1 LNNYQTTFRN
11 IFYFII
17 AFQVSLFLFGY
28 LRPSIIYDYLDN
40 WPISI
45 LPIGLLFINRS
56 YFKNEL
62 LNNYL
67 FGILIIIFSVFP
79 IVIMTGANVLTTNT
93 FDAEFQNF
101 QLNEEVDYEITIDI
115 EGSVNLDFFEGN
127 GYKVNILN
135 QPGKTGFPE
144 ALQANLGNPQPIR
157 LREVPTDRLL
167 QVSGWKLD
175 LGNKT
180 NWTIDILSFDS
191 NYYLD
196 SPNLSKAKMIGT
208 GEIFLGPSLSSVD
221 VVINGIFKVTVDPEL
236 PIVVIGKADVPANW
250 INATIGYLNQT
261 NGGSYNL
268 KVVVEDGSTVVFEE
282 GE

>member
-1 LNNYQTTFRN
+1 MNNYQTTFRN

-17 AFQVSLFLFGY
+17 AIQVSLFLFGY

-45 LPIGLLFINRS
+45 LPIALLIINRN

-67 FGILIIIFSVFP
+67 FGILIIIFTTFP
-79 IVIMTGANVLTTNT
+79 IVLLTGSNVLTTNS
-93 FDAEFQNF
+93 FDAEFKNF
-101 QLNEEVDYEITIDI
+101 QLSEEVDYVMTIDI
-115 EGSVNLDFFEGN
+115 EGSISLGFFEGS
-127 GYKVNILN
+127 GYKVDILN
-135 QPGKTGFPE
+135 RPGKTGFPE

-157 LREVPTDRLL
+157 LREVSTDRLL

-180 NWTIDILSFDS
+180 NWELDILSFDS

-196 SPNLSKAKMIGT
+196 SPNLGESKFIGT
-208 GEIFLGPSLSSVD
+208 GEIFLGPSLSSGD
-221 VVINGIFKVTVDPEL
+221 IVINGIFKITVDRKL
-236 PIVVIGKADVPANW
+236 PIVVIGNAEVPANW

-261 NGGSYNL
+261 KGSYNL
-268 KVVVEDGSTVVFEE
+268 KVIVEDGSTVVFEE

>member
-1 LNNYQTTFRN
+1 MNNYQNTFRN

-17 AFQVSLFLFGY
+17 ASQVSLFLFGY

-45 LPIGLLFINRS
+45 LPLIIVFINRK
-56 YFKNEL
+56 YYKNEL

-67 FGILIIIFSVFP
+67 FGFLIIIFSTFP
-79 IVIMTGANVLTTNT
+79 IVVMSGVNILTTNS
-93 FDAEFQNF
+93 FDAEFENIE
-101 QLNEEVDYEITIDI
+101 LNEDIDYLMTIDM
-115 EGSVNLDFFEGN
+115 EGSVNLGFFEGS
-127 GYKVNILN
+127 GYKVDILN

-157 LREVPTDRLL
+157 LREVLTDRLL

-180 NWTIDILSFDS
+180 NWALDILSFDS

-196 SPNLSKAKMIGT
+196 SPNLNKARLIGT
-208 GEIFLGPSLSSVD
+208 GEIFLGPSLSSGD
-221 VVINGIFKVTVDPEL
+221 IVINGIFNVTVDRKL
-236 PIVVIGKADVPANW
+236 PIVVIGNADVPANW

-261 NGGSYNL
+261 NGSYNL
-268 KVVVEDGSTVVFEE
+268 KVIVEDGSTVIFEE

>member
-17 AFQVSLFLFGY
+17 AIQISLFLFGY

-45 LPIGLLFINRS
+45 LPIALLIINRN

-67 FGILIIIFSVFP
+67 FGILIIIFTTFP
-79 IVIMTGANVLTTNT
+79 IVLLTGSNVLTTNS
-93 FDAEFQNF
+93 FDAEFKNF
-101 QLNEEVDYEITIDI
+101 QLSEEVDYVMTIDI
-115 EGSVNLDFFEGN
+115 EGSISLGFFEGS
-127 GYKVNILN
+127 GYKVDILN
-135 QPGKTGFPE
+135 RPGKTGFPE

-157 LREVPTDRLL
+157 LREVSTDRLL

-180 NWTIDILSFDS
+180 NWELDILSFDS

-196 SPNLSKAKMIGT
+196 SPNLGESKFIGT
-208 GEIFLGPSLSSVD
+208 GEIFLGPSLSSGD
-221 VVINGIFKVTVDPEL
+221 IVINGIFNITVDRKL
-236 PIVVIGKADVPANW
+236 PIVVIGNADVPANW

-261 NGGSYNL
+261 NGSYNL
-268 KVVVEDGSTVVFEE
+268 KVIVEDGSTVVFEE

>member
-1 LNNYQTTFRN
+1 MNNYQTTFRN

-79 IVIMTGANVLTTNT
+79 IVLMTGANVLTTNT

-127 GYKVNILN
+127 GYKVDILN

-196 SPNLSKAKMIGT
+196 SPNLSKAKLIGT

-261 NGGSYNL
+261 NGSYNL

>member
-17 AFQVSLFLFGY
+17 AIQVSLFLFGY

-45 LPIGLLFINRS
+45 LPIALLIINRN

-67 FGILIIIFSVFP
+67 FGILIIIFTTFP
-79 IVIMTGANVLTTNT
+79 IVLLTGSNVLTTNS
-93 FDAEFQNF
+93 FDAEFKNF
-101 QLNEEVDYEITIDI
+101 QLSEEVDYVMTIDI
-115 EGSVNLDFFEGN
+115 EGSISLGFFEGS
-127 GYKVNILN
+127 GYKVDILN
-135 QPGKTGFPE
+135 RPGKTGFPE
-144 ALQANLGNPQPIR
+144 ALQANLGNPNPIR
-157 LREVPTDRLL
+157 LREVSTDRLL

-180 NWTIDILSFDS
+180 NWELDILSFDS

-196 SPNLSKAKMIGT
+196 SPNLGESKFIGT
-208 GEIFLGPSLSSVD
+208 GEIFLGPSLSSGD
-221 VVINGIFKVTVDPEL
+221 IVINGIFNITVDRKL
-236 PIVVIGKADVPANW
+236 PIVVIGNADVPANW

-261 NGGSYNL
+261 SGSYNL
-268 KVVVEDGSTVVFEE
+268 KVIVEDGSTVVFEE

>member
-1 LNNYQTTFRN
+1 MNNYQTTFRN

-79 IVIMTGANVLTTNT
+79 IVLMTGANVLTTNT

-196 SPNLSKAKMIGT
+196 SPTLSKAKLIGT

-261 NGGSYNL
+261 NGSYNL

>member
-17 AFQVSLFLFGY
+17 ASQVSLFLFGY

-45 LPIGLLFINRS
+45 LPLIIVFINRK
-56 YFKNEL
+56 YYKNEL

-67 FGILIIIFSVFP
+67 FGFLIIIFSTFP
-79 IVIMTGANVLTTNT
+79 IVVMSGVNILTTNS
-93 FDAEFQNF
+93 FDAEFENIE
-101 QLNEEVDYEITIDI
+101 LSEDIDYLMTIDM
-115 EGSVNLDFFEGN
+115 EGSVNLGFFEGS
-127 GYKVNILN
+127 GYKVDILN

-157 LREVPTDRLL
+157 LREVSTDRLL

-180 NWTIDILSFDS
+180 NWALDILSFDS

-196 SPNLSKAKMIGT
+196 SPNLSKARLIGT
-208 GEIFLGPSLSSVD
+208 GEIFLGPSLSSGD
-221 VVINGIFKVTVDPEL
+221 IVINGIFNVTVDRKL
-236 PIVVIGKADVPANW
+236 PIVVIGNADVPANW

-261 NGGSYNL
+261 NGSYNL
-268 KVVVEDGSTVVFEE
+268 KVIVEDGSTVIFEE

>member
-208 GEIFLGPSLSSVD
+208 GEIFLGSSLSSVD

-261 NGGSYNL
+261 NGSYNL

>member
-1 LNNYQTTFRN
+1 MNNYQTTFRN

-261 NGGSYNL
+261 NGSYNL

>member
-1 LNNYQTTFRN
+1 MNNYQTTFRN

-17 AFQVSLFLFGY
+17 AIQVSLFLFGY

-40 WPISI
+40 WPLSI
-45 LPIGLLFINRS
+45 LPVALLLINRN

-67 FGILIIIFSVFP
+67 YGILIIIFTTFP
-79 IVIMTGANVLTTNT
+79 IVLVTGANVLTTNS
-93 FDAEFQNF
+93 FDAEFKNF
-101 QLNEEVDYEITIDI
+101 QLSAEVDYVMTIDT
-115 EGSVNLDFFEGN
+115 EGSIILDFFEGS
-127 GYKVNILN
+127 GYKVDILN
-135 QPGKTGFPE
+135 RPGKTGFPE

-157 LREVPTDRLL
+157 LREVSTDRLL

-180 NWTIDILSFDS
+180 NWELDILSFDS

-196 SPNLSKAKMIGT
+196 SPNLGQSKFIGT
-208 GEIFLGPSLSSVD
+208 GEIFLGPSLSSGD
-221 VVINGIFKVTVDPEL
+221 IVINGIFNISVDRKL
-236 PIVVIGKADVPANW
+236 PIVVIGNADVPANW

-261 NGGSYNL
+261 NGSYNL
-268 KVVVEDGSTVVFEE
+268 KVIVEDGSTVVFEE

>member
-1 LNNYQTTFRN
+1 MNNYQTTFRN

-79 IVIMTGANVLTTNT
+79 IVLMTGANVLTTNT

-196 SPNLSKAKMIGT
+196 SPNLSKAKLIGT
-208 GEIFLGPSLSSVD
+208 GEIFLGPRLSSVD

-261 NGGSYNL
+261 NGSYNL

>member
-1 LNNYQTTFRN
+1 MNNYQTTFRN

-17 AFQVSLFLFGY
+17 AIQVSLFLFGY

-45 LPIGLLFINRS
+45 LPIILLLINRN
-56 YFKNEL
+56 YFKNES

-67 FGILIIIFSVFP
+67 FGILIIVFSVFP
-79 IVIMTGANVLTTNT
+79 IVLMTGANVLTTNS
-93 FDAEFQNF
+93 FNAGFQNIE
-101 QLNEEVDYEITIDI
+101 LSEDVDYVMAIDI
-115 EGSVNLDFFEGN
+115 EGSVNLEFFEGS
-127 GYKVNILN
+127 GYKVDILN

-144 ALQANLGNPQPIR
+144 AIQANLGNPQPVR
-157 LREVPTDRLL
+157 LREVSTDRLL

-180 NWTIDILSFDS
+180 NCTIDILSFDS
-191 NYYLD
+191 NYFLD
-196 SPNLSKAKMIGT
+196 SPNLTNAKLIGT
-208 GEIFLGPSLSSVD
+208 GEIFLGPKLSSGD
-221 VVINGIFKVTVDPEL
+221 IVINGIFNVTVHRQL

-261 NGGSYNL
+261 NGSYNL
-268 KVVVEDGSTVVFEE
+268 KVIVEDGSTITFNE

>member
-1 LNNYQTTFRN
+1 MNNYQTTFRN

-17 AFQVSLFLFGY
+17 ASQVSLFLFGY

-45 LPIGLLFINRS
+45 LPLIIVFINRK
-56 YFKNEL
+56 YYKNEL

-67 FGILIIIFSVFP
+67 FGFLIIIFSTFP
-79 IVIMTGANVLTTNT
+79 IVVMSGVNILTTNS
-93 FDAEFQNF
+93 FDAEFENIE
-101 QLNEEVDYEITIDI
+101 LSEDIDYLMTIDM
-115 EGSVNLDFFEGN
+115 EGSVNLGFFEGS
-127 GYKVNILN
+127 GYKVDILN

-157 LREVPTDRLL
+157 LREVSTDRLL

-180 NWTIDILSFDS
+180 NWALDILSFDS

-196 SPNLSKAKMIGT
+196 SPNLSKARLIGT
-208 GEIFLGPSLSSVD
+208 GEIFLGPSLSSGD
-221 VVINGIFKVTVDPEL
+221 IVINGIFNVTVDRKL
-236 PIVVIGKADVPANW
+236 PIVVIGNADVPANW

-261 NGGSYNL
+261 NGSYNL
-268 KVVVEDGSTVVFEE
+268 KVIVEDGSTVIFEE

>member
-1 LNNYQTTFRN
+1 MNNYQTTFRN

-17 AFQVSLFLFGY
+17 AIQVSLFLFGY

-40 WPISI
+40 WPLSI
-45 LPIGLLFINRS
+45 LPVALLLINRN

-67 FGILIIIFSVFP
+67 FGILIIIFTTFP
-79 IVIMTGANVLTTNT
+79 IVLMTGANVLTTNS
-93 FDAEFQNF
+93 FDAEFKNF
-101 QLNEEVDYEITIDI
+101 QLSAEVDYVMTIDT
-115 EGSVNLDFFEGN
+115 EGSIILDFFEGS
-127 GYKVNILN
+127 GYKVDILN
-135 QPGKTGFPE
+135 RPGKTGFPE

-157 LREVPTDRLL
+157 LREVSTDRLL

-180 NWTIDILSFDS
+180 NWELDILSFDS

-196 SPNLSKAKMIGT
+196 SPNLGESKFIGT
-208 GEIFLGPSLSSVD
+208 GEIFLGPSLSSGD
-221 VVINGIFKVTVDPEL
+221 IVINGIFNISVDRKL
-236 PIVVIGKADVPANW
+236 PIVVIGNADVPANW

-261 NGGSYNL
+261 NGSYNL
-268 KVVVEDGSTVVFEE
+268 KVIVEDGSTVVFEE

>member
-1 LNNYQTTFRN
+1 MNNYQNTFRN

-17 AFQVSLFLFGY
+17 ASQVSLFLFGY

-40 WPISI
+40 WSISI
-45 LPIGLLFINRS
+45 LPLIIVVINRK
-56 YFKNEL
+56 YYKNEL

-67 FGILIIIFSVFP
+67 FGFLIIIFSTFP
-79 IVIMTGANVLTTNT
+79 IVVMSGVNVLTTNS
-93 FDAEFQNF
+93 FDAEFENIE
-101 QLNEEVDYEITIDI
+101 LSEDIDYLMTIDM
-115 EGSVNLDFFEGN
+115 EGSVNLGFFEGS
-127 GYKVNILN
+127 GYKVDILN

-157 LREVPTDRLL
+157 LREVLTDRLL

-180 NWTIDILSFDS
+180 NWALDILSFDS

-196 SPNLSKAKMIGT
+196 SPNLSKARLIGT
-208 GEIFLGPSLSSVD
+208 GEIFLGPSLSSGD
-221 VVINGIFKVTVDPEL
+221 IVINGIFNVTVDRKL
-236 PIVVIGKADVPANW
+236 PIVVIGNADVPANW

-261 NGGSYNL
+261 NGSYNL
-268 KVVVEDGSTVVFEE
+268 KVIVEDGSTVIFEE

>member
-1 LNNYQTTFRN
+1 MNNYQNTFRN

-17 AFQVSLFLFGY
+17 ASQVSLFLFGY

-45 LPIGLLFINRS
+45 LPLIIVFINRK
-56 YFKNEL
+56 YYKNEL

-67 FGILIIIFSVFP
+67 FGFLIIIFSTFP
-79 IVIMTGANVLTTNT
+79 IVVMSGVNVLTTNS
-93 FDAEFQNF
+93 FDAEFQNIE
-101 QLNEEVDYEITIDI
+101 LSEDIDYVMTIDM
-115 EGSVNLDFFEGN
+115 EGSVNLGFFEGS
-127 GYKVNILN
+127 GYKVDILN

-157 LREVPTDRLL
+157 LREVSTDRLL

-180 NWTIDILSFDS
+180 NWALDILSFDS

-196 SPNLSKAKMIGT
+196 SPNLSKARLIGT
-208 GEIFLGPSLSSVD
+208 GEIFLGPSLSSGD
-221 VVINGIFKVTVDPEL
+221 IVINGIFNITVDRKL
-236 PIVVIGKADVPANW
+236 PIVVVGNADVPANW

-261 NGGSYNL
+261 NGSYNL
-268 KVVVEDGSTVVFEE
+268 KVIVEDGSTVVFEE

>member
-1 LNNYQTTFRN
+1 MNNYQNTFRN

-17 AFQVSLFLFGY
+17 ASQVSLFLFGY

-45 LPIGLLFINRS
+45 FPLIIVFINRK
-56 YFKNEL
+56 YYKNEL

-67 FGILIIIFSVFP
+67 FGFLIIIFSTFP
-79 IVIMTGANVLTTNT
+79 IVVMSGINILTTNS
-93 FDAEFQNF
+93 FDAEFENIE
-101 QLNEEVDYEITIDI
+101 LSEDIDYLMNIDMQ
-115 EGSVNLDFFEGN
+115 GSVNLGFFEGS
-127 GYKVNILN
+127 GYKVDILN

-157 LREVPTDRLL
+157 LREVLTDRLL

-180 NWTIDILSFDS
+180 NWALDILSFDS

-196 SPNLSKAKMIGT
+196 SPNLSKARLIGT
-208 GEIFLGPSLSSVD
+208 GEIFLGPSLSSGD
-221 VVINGIFKVTVDPEL
+221 IVINGIFNVTVDRKL
-236 PIVVIGKADVPANW
+236 PIVVIGNADVPANW

-261 NGGSYNL
+261 NGSYNL
-268 KVVVEDGSTVVFEE
+268 KVIVEDGSTVIFEE

>member
-1 LNNYQTTFRN
+1 MNNYQTTFRN

-196 SPNLSKAKMIGT
+196 SPNLSKAKLIGT
-208 GEIFLGPSLSSVD
+208 GEIFLGPRLSSVD

-261 NGGSYNL
+261 NGSYNL

>member
-1 LNNYQTTFRN
+1 MNNYQTTFRN

-17 AFQVSLFLFGY
+17 AIQVSLFLFGY

-45 LPIGLLFINRS
+45 LPIVLLIINRN
-56 YFKNEL
+56 YFRNEL

-67 FGILIIIFSVFP
+67 FGILIIIFTTFP
-79 IVIMTGANVLTTNT
+79 IVLLTGSNVLTTNS
-93 FDAEFQNF
+93 FDAEFKNF
-101 QLNEEVDYEITIDI
+101 QLSEEVDYVMTIDI
-115 EGSVNLDFFEGN
+115 EGSISLGFFEGS
-127 GYKVNILN
+127 GYKVDILN
-135 QPGKTGFPE
+135 RPGKTGFPE

-157 LREVPTDRLL
+157 LREVSTDRLL

-180 NWTIDILSFDS
+180 NWELDILSFDS

-196 SPNLSKAKMIGT
+196 SPNLGESKFIGT
-208 GEIFLGPSLSSVD
+208 GEIFLGPSLSSGD
-221 VVINGIFKVTVDPEL
+221 IVISGIFNITVDRKL
-236 PIVVIGKADVPANW
+236 PIVVIGNADVPANW

-261 NGGSYNL
+261 SGSYNL
-268 KVVVEDGSTVVFEE
+268 KVIVEDGSTVVFEE
-282 GE
+282 GG

>member
-1 LNNYQTTFRN
+1 MNNYQNTFRN

-17 AFQVSLFLFGY
+17 ASQVSLFLFGY

-45 LPIGLLFINRS
+45 LPLIIVFINRK
-56 YFKNEL
+56 YYKNEL

-67 FGILIIIFSVFP
+67 FGFLIIIFSTFP
-79 IVIMTGANVLTTNT
+79 IVVMSGVNILTTNS
-93 FDAEFQNF
+93 FDAEFENIE
-101 QLNEEVDYEITIDI
+101 LREDIDYLMTIDM
-115 EGSVNLDFFEGN
+115 EGSVNLGFFEGS
-127 GYKVNILN
+127 GYKVDILN

-157 LREVPTDRLL
+157 LREVLTDRLL

-180 NWTIDILSFDS
+180 NWALDILSFDS

-196 SPNLSKAKMIGT
+196 SPNLSKARLIGT
-208 GEIFLGPSLSSVD
+208 GEIFLGPSLSSGD
-221 VVINGIFKVTVDPEL
+221 IVINGIFNVTVDRKL
-236 PIVVIGKADVPANW
+236 PIVVIGNADVPANW

-261 NGGSYNL
+261 NGSYNL
-268 KVVVEDGSTVVFEE
+268 KVIVEDGSTVIFEE

>member
-1 LNNYQTTFRN
+1 MNNYQNTFRN

-17 AFQVSLFLFGY
+17 ASQVSLFLFGY

-45 LPIGLLFINRS
+45 LPLIIVFINRK
-56 YFKNEL
+56 YYKNEL

-67 FGILIIIFSVFP
+67 FGFLIIIFSTFP
-79 IVIMTGANVLTTNT
+79 IVVMSGVNILTTNS
-93 FDAEFQNF
+93 FDAEFENIE
-101 QLNEEVDYEITIDI
+101 LSEDIDYVMTIDM
-115 EGSVNLDFFEGN
+115 EGSVNLGFFEGS
-127 GYKVNILN
+127 GYKVDILN

-157 LREVPTDRLL
+157 LREVSTDRLL

-180 NWTIDILSFDS
+180 NWALDILSFDS

-196 SPNLSKAKMIGT
+196 SPNLSKARLIGT
-208 GEIFLGPSLSSVD
+208 GEIFLGPSLSSGD
-221 VVINGIFKVTVDPEL
+221 IVINGIFNVTVDRKL
-236 PIVVIGKADVPANW
+236 PIVVIGNADVPANW

-261 NGGSYNL
+261 NGSYNL
-268 KVVVEDGSTVVFEE
+268 KVIVEDGSTVIFEE

>member
-1 LNNYQTTFRN
+1 MNNYQNTFRN

-17 AFQVSLFLFGY
+17 ASQVSLFLFGY

-45 LPIGLLFINRS
+45 LPLIIVFINRK
-56 YFKNEL
+56 YYKNEI

-67 FGILIIIFSVFP
+67 FGFLIIIFSTFP
-79 IVIMTGANVLTTNT
+79 IVVMSGVNILTTNS
-93 FDAEFQNF
+93 FDAEFENIE
-101 QLNEEVDYEITIDI
+101 LSEDIDYLMTIDM
-115 EGSVNLDFFEGN
+115 EGSVNLGFFEGS
-127 GYKVNILN
+127 GYKVDILN

-157 LREVPTDRLL
+157 LREVLTDRLL

-180 NWTIDILSFDS
+180 NWALDILSFDS

-196 SPNLSKAKMIGT
+196 SPNLNKARLIGT
-208 GEIFLGPSLSSVD
+208 GEIFLGPSLSSGD
-221 VVINGIFKVTVDPEL
+221 IVINGIFNVTVDRKL
-236 PIVVIGKADVPANW
+236 PIVVIGNADVPANW

-261 NGGSYNL
+261 NGSYNL
-268 KVVVEDGSTVVFEE
+268 KVIVEDGSTVIFEE

>member
-1 LNNYQTTFRN
+1 MNNYQTTFRN

-17 AFQVSLFLFGY
+17 AIQVSLFLFGY

-45 LPIGLLFINRS
+45 LPIALLIINRN

-67 FGILIIIFSVFP
+67 FGILIIIFTTFP
-79 IVIMTGANVLTTNT
+79 IVLMTGANVLTTNS
-93 FDAEFQNF
+93 FDAEFKNF
-101 QLNEEVDYEITIDI
+101 QLSAEVDYVMTIDT
-115 EGSVNLDFFEGN
+115 EGSIILDFFEGS
-127 GYKVNILN
+127 GYKVDILN
-135 QPGKTGFPE
+135 RPGKTGFPE

-157 LREVPTDRLL
+157 LREVSTDRLL

-180 NWTIDILSFDS
+180 NWELDILSFDS

-196 SPNLSKAKMIGT
+196 SPNLGQSKFIGT
-208 GEIFLGPSLSSVD
+208 GEIFLGPSLSSGD
-221 VVINGIFKVTVDPEL
+221 IVINGIFNITVDRKL
-236 PIVVIGKADVPANW
+236 PIVVIGNADVPANW

-261 NGGSYNL
+261 SGSYNL
-268 KVVVEDGSTVVFEE
+268 KVIVEDGSTVVFEE

>member
-1 LNNYQTTFRN
+1 MNNYQNTFRN

-17 AFQVSLFLFGY
+17 ASQVSLFLFGY

-45 LPIGLLFINRS
+45 LPLIIVFINRK
-56 YFKNEL
+56 YYKNEL

-67 FGILIIIFSVFP
+67 FGFLIIIFSTFP
-79 IVIMTGANVLTTNT
+79 IVVMSGVNVLTTNS
-93 FDAEFQNF
+93 FDAEFENIE
-101 QLNEEVDYEITIDI
+101 LSEDIDYLMTIDM
-115 EGSVNLDFFEGN
+115 EGSVNLGFFEGS
-127 GYKVNILN
+127 GYKVDILN

-157 LREVPTDRLL
+157 LREVSTDRLL

-180 NWTIDILSFDS
+180 NWALDILSFDS

-196 SPNLSKAKMIGT
+196 SPNLSKARLIGT
-208 GEIFLGPSLSSVD
+208 GEIFLGPNLSSGD
-221 VVINGIFKVTVDPEL
+221 IVINGIFNITVDRKL
-236 PIVVIGKADVPANW
+236 PIVVIGNADVPANW

-261 NGGSYNL
+261 NGSYNL
-268 KVVVEDGSTVVFEE
+268 KVIVEDGSTVIFEE

>member
-1 LNNYQTTFRN
+1 LNNYQTTLRN

-17 AFQVSLFLFGY
+17 AIQISLFLFGY

-45 LPIGLLFINRS
+45 LPIALLIINRN

-67 FGILIIIFSVFP
+67 FGILIIIFTTFP
-79 IVIMTGANVLTTNT
+79 IVLLTGSNVLTTNS
-93 FDAEFQNF
+93 FDAEFKNF
-101 QLNEEVDYEITIDI
+101 QLSEEVDYVMTIDI
-115 EGSVNLDFFEGN
+115 EGSISLGFFEGS
-127 GYKVNILN
+127 GYKVDILN
-135 QPGKTGFPE
+135 RPGKTGFPE

-157 LREVPTDRLL
+157 LREVSTDRLL

-180 NWTIDILSFDS
+180 NWELDILSFDS

-196 SPNLSKAKMIGT
+196 SPNLGESKFIGT
-208 GEIFLGPSLSSVD
+208 GEIFLGPSLSSGD
-221 VVINGIFKVTVDPEL
+221 IVINGIFNITVDRKL
-236 PIVVIGKADVPANW
+236 PIVVIGNADVPANW

-261 NGGSYNL
+261 SGSYNL
-268 KVVVEDGSTVVFEE
+268 KVIVEDGSTVVFEE

>member
-1 LNNYQTTFRN
+1 MNNYQTTFRN

-17 AFQVSLFLFGY
+17 AIQVSLFLFSY

-45 LPIGLLFINRS
+45 LPIILLLINRN
-56 YFKNEL
+56 YFKNAL

-67 FGILIIIFSVFP
+67 FGILIIVFSTFP
-79 IVIMTGANVLTTNT
+79 IVLMTGANVLTTNS
-93 FDAEFQNF
+93 FYAGFQNIE
-101 QLNEEVDYEITIDI
+101 LSEGIDYVMAIDI
-115 EGSVNLDFFEGN
+115 EGSVDLEFFEGN
-127 GYKVNILN
+127 GYKVDILN
-135 QPGKTGFPE
+135 KPGKTGFPE
-144 ALQANLGNPQPIR
+144 SIQANLGNPQLVR
-157 LREVPTDRLL
+157 LREVSTDRLL
-167 QVSGWKLD
+167 KVSGWKLD

-191 NYYLD
+191 NYFLD
-196 SPNLSKAKMIGT
+196 SPNLTNAKLIGT
-208 GEIFLGPSLSSVD
+208 GEIFLGPKLSSGD
-221 VVINGIFKVTVDPEL
+221 IVINGIFNVTVHRQL

-261 NGGSYNL
+261 NGSYNL
-268 KVVVEDGSTVVFEE
+268 KVIVEDGSTVTFDE

>member
-1 LNNYQTTFRN
+1 MNNYQNTFRN

-17 AFQVSLFLFGY
+17 ASQLSLFLFGY

-45 LPIGLLFINRS
+45 LPLIIVFINRK
-56 YFKNEL
+56 YYKNEL

-67 FGILIIIFSVFP
+67 FGFLIIIFSTFP
-79 IVIMTGANVLTTNT
+79 IVVMSGVNILTTNS
-93 FDAEFQNF
+93 FDAEFENIE
-101 QLNEEVDYEITIDI
+101 LSEDIDYLMTIDM
-115 EGSVNLDFFEGN
+115 EGSVNLGFFEGS
-127 GYKVNILN
+127 GYKVDILN

-157 LREVPTDRLL
+157 LREVSTDRLL

-180 NWTIDILSFDS
+180 NWALDILSFDS

-196 SPNLSKAKMIGT
+196 SPNLNKARLIGT
-208 GEIFLGPSLSSVD
+208 GEIFLGPSLSSGD
-221 VVINGIFKVTVDPEL
+221 IVINGIFNVTVDRKL
-236 PIVVIGKADVPANW
+236 PIVVIGNADVPANW

-261 NGGSYNL
+261 NGSYNL
-268 KVVVEDGSTVVFEE
+268 KVIVEDGSTVIFEE

>member
-1 LNNYQTTFRN
+1 MNNYQTTFRN

-17 AFQVSLFLFGY
+17 AIQISLFLFGY

-45 LPIGLLFINRS
+45 LPIALLIINRN

-67 FGILIIIFSVFP
+67 FGILIIIFTTFP
-79 IVIMTGANVLTTNT
+79 IVLLTGSNILTTNS
-93 FDAEFQNF
+93 FDAEFKNF
-101 QLNEEVDYEITIDI
+101 QLSEEVDYVMTIDI
-115 EGSVNLDFFEGN
+115 GGSISLGFFEGS
-127 GYKVNILN
+127 GYKVDILN
-135 QPGKTGFPE
+135 RPGKTGFPE

-157 LREVPTDRLL
+157 LREVSTDRLL

-180 NWTIDILSFDS
+180 NWALDILSFDS

-196 SPNLSKAKMIGT
+196 SPNLSKARLIGT
-208 GEIFLGPSLSSVD
+208 GEIFLGPSLSSGD
-221 VVINGIFKVTVDPEL
+221 IVINGIFNVTVDRKL
-236 PIVVIGKADVPANW
+236 PIVVIGNADVPANW

-261 NGGSYNL
+261 NGSYNL
-268 KVVVEDGSTVVFEE
+268 KVIVEDGSTVIFEE

>member
-1 LNNYQTTFRN
+1 MNNYQTTFRN

-17 AFQVSLFLFGY
+17 AIQVSLFLFGY

-45 LPIGLLFINRS
+45 LPIALLIINRN

-67 FGILIIIFSVFP
+67 FGILIIIFTTFP
-79 IVIMTGANVLTTNT
+79 IVLLTGSNVLTTNS
-93 FDAEFQNF
+93 FDAEFKNF
-101 QLNEEVDYEITIDI
+101 QLSEEVDYVMTIDI
-115 EGSVNLDFFEGN
+115 EGSISLGFFEGS
-127 GYKVNILN
+127 GYKVDILN
-135 QPGKTGFPE
+135 RPGKTGFPE

-157 LREVPTDRLL
+157 LREVSTDRLL

-180 NWTIDILSFDS
+180 NWELDILSFDS

-196 SPNLSKAKMIGT
+196 SPNLGESKFIGT
-208 GEIFLGPSLSSVD
+208 GEIFLGPSLSSGD
-221 VVINGIFKVTVDPEL
+221 IVISGIFNITVDRKL
-236 PIVVIGKADVPANW
+236 PIVVIGNADVPANW

-261 NGGSYNL
+261 SGSYNL
-268 KVVVEDGSTVVFEE
+268 KVIVEDGSTVIFEE

>member
-1 LNNYQTTFRN
+1 MNNYQNTFRN

-17 AFQVSLFLFGY
+17 ASQLSLFLFGY

-45 LPIGLLFINRS
+45 LPLIIVFINRK
-56 YFKNEL
+56 YYKNEL

-67 FGILIIIFSVFP
+67 FGFLIIIFSTFP
-79 IVIMTGANVLTTNT
+79 IVVMSGVNILTTNS
-93 FDAEFQNF
+93 FDAEFENIE
-101 QLNEEVDYEITIDI
+101 LSEDIDYLMTIDM
-115 EGSVNLDFFEGN
+115 EGSVNLGFFEGS
-127 GYKVNILN
+127 GYKVDILN

-157 LREVPTDRLL
+157 LREVLTDSLL

-180 NWTIDILSFDS
+180 NWALDILSFDS

-196 SPNLSKAKMIGT
+196 SPNLSKARLIGT
-208 GEIFLGPSLSSVD
+208 GEIFLGPSLSSGD
-221 VVINGIFKVTVDPEL
+221 IVINGIFNVTVDRKL
-236 PIVVIGKADVPANW
+236 PIVVIGNADVPANW

-261 NGGSYNL
+261 NGSYNL
-268 KVVVEDGSTVVFEE
+268 KVIVEDGSTVIFEE

>member
-17 AFQVSLFLFGY
+17 AIQVSLFLFGY

-45 LPIGLLFINRS
+45 LPIILLLINRN

-67 FGILIIIFSVFP
+67 FGILIIVFSTFP
-79 IVIMTGANVLTTNT
+79 IVLMTGANVLTTNS
-93 FDAEFQNF
+93 FDAGFQNIK
-101 QLNEEVDYEITIDI
+101 LSEDVDYLMAIDI
-115 EGSVNLDFFEGN
+115 EGSVNLEFFEGS
-127 GYKVNILN
+127 GYKVDILN
-135 QPGKTGFPE
+135 KPGKTGFPE
-144 ALQANLGNPQPIR
+144 AIQANLGNPQPVQ
-157 LREVPTDRLL
+157 LREVSTDRLL

-191 NYYLD
+191 NYFLD
-196 SPNLSKAKMIGT
+196 SPNLTNAKLIGT
-208 GEIFLGPSLSSVD
+208 GEIFLGPNLSSGD
-221 VVINGIFKVTVDPEL
+221 IVINGVFNVTVHRQL

-261 NGGSYNL
+261 NGSYNL
-268 KVVVEDGSTVVFEE
+268 KVIVEDGSTITFDE

>member
-1 LNNYQTTFRN
+1 MNNYQTTFRN

-17 AFQVSLFLFGY
+17 AIQVSLFLFGY

-45 LPIGLLFINRS
+45 LPIALLLINRN

-62 LNNYL
+62 LKNYL
-67 FGILIIIFSVFP
+67 FGILIIIFTTFP
-79 IVIMTGANVLTTNT
+79 IVLLTGSNVLTTNS
-93 FDAEFQNF
+93 FDAEFKNF
-101 QLNEEVDYEITIDI
+101 QLSEEVDYVMTIDI
-115 EGSVNLDFFEGN
+115 EGSISLDFFEGS
-127 GYKVNILN
+127 GYKVDILN
-135 QPGKTGFPE
+135 RPGKTGFPE

-157 LREVPTDRLL
+157 LREVSTDRLL

-180 NWTIDILSFDS
+180 NWELDILSFDS

-196 SPNLSKAKMIGT
+196 SPNLGESKFIGT
-208 GEIFLGPSLSSVD
+208 GEIFLGPSLSSGD
-221 VVINGIFKVTVDPEL
+221 IVINGIFNITVDRKL
-236 PIVVIGKADVPANW
+236 PIVVIGNADVPANW

-261 NGGSYNL
+261 SGSYNL
-268 KVVVEDGSTVVFEE
+268 KVIVEDGSTVVFEE

>member
-221 VVINGIFKVTVDPEL
+221 VVINGIFIVTVDPEL

-261 NGGSYNL
+261 NGSYNL

>member
-1 LNNYQTTFRN
+1 MNNYQTTFRN

-17 AFQVSLFLFGY
+17 AIQVSLFLFGY

-40 WPISI
+40 WPLSI
-45 LPIGLLFINRS
+45 LPVALLLINRN

-67 FGILIIIFSVFP
+67 FGILIIIFTTFP
-79 IVIMTGANVLTTNT
+79 IVLITGANVLTTNS
-93 FDAEFQNF
+93 FDAEFKNF
-101 QLNEEVDYEITIDI
+101 QLSAEVDYVMTIDT
-115 EGSVNLDFFEGN
+115 EGSIILDFFEGS
-127 GYKVNILN
+127 GYKVDILN
-135 QPGKTGFPE
+135 RPGKTGFPE

-157 LREVPTDRLL
+157 LREVSTDRLL

-180 NWTIDILSFDS
+180 NWELDILSFDS

-196 SPNLSKAKMIGT
+196 SPNLGQSKFIGT
-208 GEIFLGPSLSSVD
+208 GEIFLGPSLSSGD
-221 VVINGIFKVTVDPEL
+221 IVINGIFNISVDRKL
-236 PIVVIGKADVPANW
+236 PIVVIGNADVPANW

-261 NGGSYNL
+261 SGSYNL
-268 KVVVEDGSTVVFEE
+268 KVIVEDGSTVVFEE

>member
-1 LNNYQTTFRN
+1 LNNYQNTFRN

-17 AFQVSLFLFGY
+17 ASQVSLFLFGY

-45 LPIGLLFINRS
+45 LPLIIVFINRK
-56 YFKNEL
+56 YYKNEL

-67 FGILIIIFSVFP
+67 FGFLIIIFSTFP
-79 IVIMTGANVLTTNT
+79 IVVMSGVNVLTTNS
-93 FDAEFQNF
+93 FDAEFENIE
-101 QLNEEVDYEITIDI
+101 LSEDIDYLMTIDM
-115 EGSVNLDFFEGN
+115 EGSVNLGFFEGS
-127 GYKVNILN
+127 GYKVDILN

-157 LREVPTDRLL
+157 LREVLTDRLL

-180 NWTIDILSFDS
+180 NWALDILSFDS

-196 SPNLSKAKMIGT
+196 SPNLSKARLIGT
-208 GEIFLGPSLSSVD
+208 GEIFLGPSLSSGD
-221 VVINGIFKVTVDPEL
+221 IVINGIFNVTVDRKL
-236 PIVVIGKADVPANW
+236 PIVVIGNADVPANW

-261 NGGSYNL
+261 NGSYNL
-268 KVVVEDGSTVVFEE
+268 KVIVEDGSTVIFEE

>member
-1 LNNYQTTFRN
+1 MNNYQTTFRN

-17 AFQVSLFLFGY
+17 AIQVSLSLFGY

-45 LPIGLLFINRS
+45 LPIIFLFINKS

-67 FGILIIIFSVFP
+67 YGILIFIFSTFP
-79 IVIMTGANVLTTNT
+79 IVLMTGANVLTTNS
-93 FDAEFQNF
+93 FDAGFQNF
-101 QLNEEVDYEITIDI
+101 DLSEEIDYVMSIDI

-127 GYKVNILN
+127 GYKVDILK
-135 QPGKTGFPE
+135 QPGNTGFPE
-144 ALQANLGNPQPIR
+144 AIQASLGNPIPISI
-157 LREVPTDRLL
+157 REVSTDRLL
-167 QVSGWKLD
+167 QVSGWD
-175 LGNKT
+175 MNLGNKT
-180 NWTIDILSFDS
+180 NWELDILSFDS

-196 SPNLSKAKMIGT
+196 SPNLNKSKLIGT
-208 GEIFLGPSLSSVD
+208 GEIFLGPSLSSGD
-221 VVINGIFKVTVDPEL
+221 IVISGIFKITVDKKL
-236 PIVVIGKADVPANW
+236 PIVVIGNAEVPANW

-261 NGGSYNL
+261 NGSYNL
-268 KVVVEDGSTVVFEE
+268 KVFVEDGSTVVFEE

>member
-1 LNNYQTTFRN
+1 MNNYQTTFRN

-17 AFQVSLFLFGY
+17 AIQVSLFLFGY

-40 WPISI
+40 WPLSI
-45 LPIGLLFINRS
+45 LPVALLLINRN

-67 FGILIIIFSVFP
+67 FGILIIIFTTFP
-79 IVIMTGANVLTTNT
+79 IVLMTGANVLTTNS
-93 FDAEFQNF
+93 FDAEFKNF
-101 QLNEEVDYEITIDI
+101 QLRAEVDYVMTIDT
-115 EGSVNLDFFEGN
+115 EGSIILDFFEGS
-127 GYKVNILN
+127 GYKVDILN
-135 QPGKTGFPE
+135 RPGKTGFPE

-157 LREVPTDRLL
+157 LREVSTDRLL

-180 NWTIDILSFDS
+180 NWELDILSFDS

-196 SPNLSKAKMIGT
+196 SPNLGQSKFIGT
-208 GEIFLGPSLSSVD
+208 GEIFLGPSLSSGD
-221 VVINGIFKVTVDPEL
+221 IVINGIFNISVDRKL
-236 PIVVIGKADVPANW
+236 PIVVIGNADVPANW

-261 NGGSYNL
+261 NGSYIL
-268 KVVVEDGSTVVFEE
+268 KVIVEDGSTVVFEE

>member
-1 LNNYQTTFRN
+1 MNNYQNTFIN

-17 AFQVSLFLFGY
+17 ASQVSLFLFGY

-45 LPIGLLFINRS
+45 LPLIIVFINRK
-56 YFKNEL
+56 YYKNEL

-67 FGILIIIFSVFP
+67 FGFLIIIFSTFP
-79 IVIMTGANVLTTNT
+79 IVVMSGVNILTTNS
-93 FDAEFQNF
+93 FDAEFENIE
-101 QLNEEVDYEITIDI
+101 LSEDIDYLMTIDM
-115 EGSVNLDFFEGN
+115 EGSVNLGFFEGS
-127 GYKVNILN
+127 GYKVDILN

-157 LREVPTDRLL
+157 LREVLTDRLL

-180 NWTIDILSFDS
+180 NWALDILSFDS

-196 SPNLSKAKMIGT
+196 SPNLSKARLIGT
-208 GEIFLGPSLSSVD
+208 GEIFLGPSLSSGD
-221 VVINGIFKVTVDPEL
+221 IVINGIFNVTVDRKL
-236 PIVVIGKADVPANW
+236 PIVVIGNADVPANW

-261 NGGSYNL
+261 NGSYNL
-268 KVVVEDGSTVVFEE
+268 KVIVEDGSTVIFEE